1 MLKVDG
7 SLDRCTYELVSLSV
21 ATQVYAHP
29 DEMHI
34 VIQEEVAERLTAQPN
49 SNPYGY
55 LLSG

>member
-1 MLKVDG
+1 
-7 SLDRCTYELVSLSV
+7 VSLSV